1 MGYGARCNCKGK
13 VVIMTTFEL
22 LKEHMEN
29 LPHGLAE
36 IYYKTEAYK
45 FICNEIDKLKEK
57 S

>member
-1 MGYGARCNCKGK
+1 
-13 VVIMTTFEL
+13 MTTFEL